1 MIYWAKASL
10 NLTVLKPNPDKPEL
24 NIEDLWYRFAL
35 SFLLKK
41 IDFLKYSICN
51 FHYSIDCEDFMNI
64 ESINTEIST
73 LGEAK
78 ILTPVQRRA
87 DGTEGISFVS
97 DENRVIIEVNE
108 RGINQMV
115 AEERPLP
122 CFEMA
127 GPRRQ
132 IFFDPSKLKCALVTC
147 GGLCPGLNDIIRSIV
162 LELHYAYGV
171 GNIFGIRY
179 GLQGFIA
186 RYGHDLIDLTPKSVV
201 NIHDRGGTV
210 LGSSRG
216 PQDIDEIID
225 SLERMNIGLL
235 FMIGGDGTLTAAGRI
250 ADTIFNRGLKI
261 GVVGVP
267 KTIDNDIYMV
277 SRSFGFDTAVDV
289 ATKAIISASNE
300 AEGYPNGI
308 GLIKLMGRH
317 SGFIAAT
324 AVLAQQDVNFVHIPE
339 VDFDLNGPQGLL
351 SALEKRLAQRRHAV
365 IVVAEGAGQKFFED
379 EESEQDASGNIKLKD
394 IGIYLKDAII
404 SYFAAKGIDI
414 SIKYIDPSYMI
425 RSLPANANDRVF
437 CNFLGRNSVHA
448 GMAGKTSMLI
458 GHWNNQFVHVPMHLI
473 AGKRKK
479 VDPKG
484 SLWRSTLEATG
495 QSSLKNAG

>member
-1 MIYWAKASL
+1 MIGDSIM
-10 NLTVLKPNPDKPEL
+10 T
-24 NIEDLWYRFAL
+24 
-35 SFLLKK
+35 K
-41 IDFLKYSICN
+41 ISC
-51 FHYSIDCEDFMNI
+51 
-64 ESINTEIST
+64 

-78 ILTPVQRRA
+78 VPNPVLKRT
-87 DGTEGISFVS
+87 DGIEDIRFVS
-97 DENRVIIEVNE
+97 NESRVILEVDAS
-108 RGINQMV
+108 RVGQMV
-115 AEERPLP
+115 EQSLPLP
-122 CFEMA
+122 SFELA
-127 GPRRQ
+127 GPRRK

-162 LELHYAYGV
+162 LELYYGYGV
-171 GNIFGIRY
+171 SNIFGIRY

-186 RYGHDLIDLTPKSVV
+186 DYGHDLINLSCESVV

-216 PQDIDEIID
+216 PQDMDEIVD

-250 ADTIFNRGLKI
+250 ADKIAERGLKI
-261 GVVGVP
+261 GIVGVP

-289 ATKAIISASNE
+289 ATSAIISASNE

-324 AVLAQQDVNFVHIPE
+324 AVLAQQDVNFVLIPE
-339 VDFDLNGPQGLL
+339 VDFDLEGPKGLL
-351 SALEKRLAQRRHAV
+351 NALEKRLADRKHAV
-365 IVVAEGAGQKFFED
+365 IVVAEGAGQKFFEN
-379 EESEQDASGNIKLKD
+379 EKNELDASGNIKLKD
-394 IGIYLKDAII
+394 IGIYLKEAIGAH
-404 SYFAAKGIDI
+404 FAGKGIDI
-414 SIKYIDPSYMI
+414 SLKYIDPSYMI

-448 GMAGKTSMLI
+448 GMSGRTGMLI
-458 GHWNNQFVHVPMHLI
+458 GHWNNQFVHVPMKLI
-473 AGKRKK
+473 AEKRKK
-479 VDPKG
+479 VNPGG
-484 SLWRSTLEATG
+484 SLWRSALEATG
-495 QSSLKNAG
+495 QGSLKNK

>member
-1 MIYWAKASL
+1 MNPESL
-10 NLTVLKPNPDKPEL
+10 L
-24 NIEDLWYRFAL
+24 
-35 SFLLKK
+35 
-41 IDFLKYSICN
+41 
-51 FHYSIDCEDFMNI
+51 
-64 ESINTEIST
+64 TEIPT
-73 LGEAK
+73 LGPAT
-78 ILTPVQRRA
+78 IPTPIQKRA
-87 DGTEGISFVS
+87 DGNESISFVS
-97 DENRVIIEVNE
+97 DDSRVIIEVSDS
-108 RGINQMV
+108 RTNQIIQTGN
-115 AEERPLP
+115 PLP
-122 CFEMA
+122 CFELA
-127 GPRRQ
+127 GPRNR
-132 IFFDPSKLKCALVTC
+132 IYFDPSKLKCALVTC
-147 GGLCPGLNDIIRSIV
+147 GGLCPGINDIIRSIV
-162 LELHYAYGV
+162 LELHYAYEV
-171 GNIFGIRY
+171 RNIIGIRY

-186 RYGHDLIDLTPKSVV
+186 KYGHNLLDLTPEAVV

-250 ADTIFNRGLKI
+250 ADAIFDRGLKI

-289 ATKAIISASNE
+289 ATKAIVSANNE

-324 AVLAQQDVNFVHIPE
+324 AVLAQQDVNFVLIPE
-339 VDFDLNGPQGLL
+339 VDFDLEGSRGLL
-351 SALEKRLAQRRHAV
+351 SALEKRLAERKHAV
-365 IVVAEGAGQKFFED
+365 IVVAEGAGQKFFDD
-379 EESEQDASGNIKLKD
+379 EKSERDASGNIKLKD
-394 IGIYLKDAII
+394 IGVYFKNAITN
-404 SYFAAKGIDI
+404 YFAGKGIDI

-425 RSLPANANDRVF
+425 RSLPANPNDRVF

-448 GMAGKTSMLI
+448 GMAGKTGMLI
-458 GHWNNQFVHVPMHLI
+458 GHWNNHFVHVPMKLI

-479 VDPKG
+479 VDPHG
-484 SLWRSTLEATG
+484 SLWRSALEATG
-495 QSSLKNAG
+495 QGSLKNGC

>member
-1 MIYWAKASL
+1 MQ
-10 NLTVLKPNPDKPEL
+10 TDEL
-24 NIEDLWYRFAL
+24 ITD
-35 SFLLKK
+35 
-41 IDFLKYSICN
+41 IP
-51 FHYSIDCEDFMNI
+51 
-64 ESINTEIST
+64 T
-73 LGEAK
+73 LGK
-78 ILTPVQRRA
+78 VTLPSPLQKRA
-87 DGTEGISFVS
+87 DETGSSSFVS
-97 DENRVIIEVNE
+97 DQSRVIIEVDDT
-108 RGINQMV
+108 RIKQMIKDEK
-115 AEERPLP
+115 ALP
-122 CFEMA
+122 CFELA
-127 GPRRQ
+127 GPRRR

-147 GGLCPGLNDIIRSIV
+147 GGLCPGINDIIRSIV

-171 GNIFGIRY
+171 RHIFGIRY
-179 GLQGFIA
+179 GLQGFVA
-186 RYGHDLIDLTPKSVV
+186 KYGHDLVDLTPETVV

-225 SLERMNIGLL
+225 SLERMNISLL

-250 ADTIFNRGLKI
+250 ADAILDRGLKI
-261 GVVGVP
+261 SIVGVP

-289 ATKAIISASNE
+289 ATRAIISANNE

-324 AVLAQQDVNFVHIPE
+324 AVLAQQDVNFVLIPE
-339 VDFDLNGPQGLL
+339 VDFDLEGPSGLL
-351 SALEKRLAQRRHAV
+351 SALEKRLAERKHAV
-365 IVVAEGAGQKFFED
+365 IVVAEGAGQKFFAD
-379 EESEQDASGNIKLKD
+379 KKSNRDASGNIKLKD
-394 IGIYLKDAII
+394 IGLYLKETI
-404 SYFAAKGIDI
+404 SSFFTGKGIDV

-458 GHWNNQFVHVPMHLI
+458 GHWNNQFVHVPMKVL
-473 AGKRKK
+473 ADKRKK

-484 SLWRSTLEATG
+484 SLWRTTLGATG
-495 QSSLKNAG
+495 QGSLKNG

>member
-1 MIYWAKASL
+1 MHTECLI
-10 NLTVLKPNPDKPEL
+10 
-24 NIEDLWYRFAL
+24 
-35 SFLLKK
+35 
-41 IDFLKYSICN
+41 
-51 FHYSIDCEDFMNI
+51 
-64 ESINTEIST
+64 TEIPT
-73 LGEAK
+73 LGKATLPSPLQK
-78 ILTPVQRRA
+78 RA
-87 DGTEGISFVS
+87 DETGGNSFVS
-97 DENRVIIEVNE
+97 DQSRIIIEINDARV
-108 RGINQMV
+108 NQMIKDEK
-115 AEERPLP
+115 ALP

-127 GPRRQ
+127 GPRRR

-147 GGLCPGLNDIIRSIV
+147 GGLCPGINDIIRSIV

-171 GNIFGIRY
+171 RHIFGIRY
-179 GLQGFIA
+179 GLQGFVA
-186 RYGHDLIDLTPKSVV
+186 KYGHDLVDLTPETVV

-225 SLERMNIGLL
+225 CLEKMNIGLL

-250 ADTIFNRGLKI
+250 ADAIIDRGLKI
-261 GVVGVP
+261 SVVGVP

-289 ATKAIISASNE
+289 ATRAIISANNE

-324 AVLAQQDVNFVHIPE
+324 AVLAQQDVNFVLIPE
-339 VDFDLNGPQGLL
+339 VDFDLEGPAGLL
-351 SALEKRLAQRRHAV
+351 SALEKRLAERKHAV
-365 IVVAEGAGQKFFED
+365 IVVAEGAGQKFFAD
-379 EESEQDASGNIKLKD
+379 EKSNRDASGNIKLKD
-394 IGIYLKDAII
+394 IGIYLKETIS

-458 GHWNNQFVHVPMHLI
+458 GHWNNQFVHVPMKVI
-473 AGKRKK
+473 ADKRKQ

-484 SLWRSTLEATG
+484 SLWRTTLGATG
-495 QSSLKNAG
+495 QGSLKNA